1 MIKTTITDCINI
13 ASRPFS
19 VESFADRFNRT
30 FDGIEGRLDV
40 IKTLG
45 TGD

>member
-13 ASRPFS
+13 ASGPFL

-30 FDGIEGRLDV
+30 IDGIEGQLDV
-40 IKTLG
+40 I
-45 TGD
+45 